1 MVSIKR
7 GFSWRAN
14 IELNFAWSGL
24 SNIGLVTPL
33 GVGTERVW
41 NNLLEGKCGITQ
53 INSEGIN

>member
-1 MVSIKR
+1 MNLTR
-7 GFSWRAN
+7 
-14 IELNFAWSGL
+14 SGL

-41 NNLLEGKCGITQ
+41 NNLLQGKCGIMQ